1 MKPFIAITIGDPAG
15 IGPEIA
21 LKSAADREVLKYC
34 RPVLVGPREI
44 WEQAARALGV
54 SISKVEIHDIY
65 CEKFSLTP
73 GKTSV
78 QSGGIAA
85 RSIIAGALLA
95 LDNQV
100 SALATAPISKL
111 ALRQAGYEQ
120 PGHTELLAEICGV
133 KDFGMMF
140 ASENIKVT
148 LATIHQ
154 PYAAVP
160 KTLTTEV
167 IKQKIEL
174 TQKAL
179 MNWWGIKNP
188 RIGVLGLN
196 PHAGEDGLFGT
207 EEKRVILP
215 AVKIF
220 QRMGCAV
227 SGPLSSESGFS
238 LIRQGKLDALIAMY
252 HDQGLLPLKVLGGAI
267 NITLGLPIIRTSPDH
282 GTALDIAW
290 QNKADHLP
298 MKKAILLA
306 AALGAKNN
314 SGQLFTS
321 RNGKREMRK

>member
-21 LKSAADREVLKYC
+21 LKAAADREVLKNC
-34 RPVLVGPREI
+34 RPVLVGPQDI
-44 WEQAARALGV
+44 WEQAAKVLG
-54 SISKVEIHDIY
+54 IKLAGLEIHDIY
-65 CEKFSLTP
+65 CRKFSLTP
-73 GKTSV
+73 GQTSA

-100 SALATAPISKL
+100 SAISTAPISKL
-111 ALRQAGYEQ
+111 ALRQAGYKQ

-133 KDFGMMF
+133 KNFGMIF
-140 ASENIKVT
+140 ASENLKVT

-154 PYAAVP
+154 PYSQVP
-160 KTLTTEV
+160 KILTPAV
-167 IKQKIEL
+167 IRDKIEL

-179 MNWWGIKNP
+179 KDWWGLKKP

-196 PHAGEDGLFGT
+196 PHAGEDGLFGS

-215 AVKIF
+215 AVKYF
-220 QRMGCAV
+220 QRSGCAV
-227 SGPLSSESGFS
+227 TGPLSSESGFS

-252 HDQGLLPLKVLGGAI
+252 HDQGLLPLKVLGGTI

-290 QNKADHLP
+290 QNKADHGP

-306 AALGAKNN
+306 ASLGTKNI
-314 SGQLFTS
+314 SGQSITS
-321 RNGKREMRK
+321 RNGK